1 MKRSCALDGD
11 RRTTPGKT
19 MGVDSRGK
27 VSPGQ
32 VLGVGAPVVTEDE
45 GQRLVME
52 GPAVPGERRGLWQ
65 VHSAPG
71 PPPSLPLDTN
81 EGGRRL
87 PEVQTYR
94 ILFLK

>member
-1 MKRSCALDGD
+1 MVVGAPHQGRRWEWIPEERSH
-11 RRTTPGKT
+11 
-19 MGVDSRGK
+19 RGR
-27 VSPGQ
+27 

-52 GPAVPGERRGLWQ
+52 GREVPGERRGLWQ